1 MTLDLYSWG
10 FRRSMRAADVMDMH
24 TLLTTLVQTIRFA
37 FRVYTVDQN
46 TIKHHINLSVVNR
59 NE

>member
-10 FRRSMRAADVMDMH
+10 YRRTMHLSDVMDMH

-37 FRVYTVDQN
+37 
-46 TIKHHINLSVVNR
+46 LSGYDCLFVCARIYV
-59 NE
+59 